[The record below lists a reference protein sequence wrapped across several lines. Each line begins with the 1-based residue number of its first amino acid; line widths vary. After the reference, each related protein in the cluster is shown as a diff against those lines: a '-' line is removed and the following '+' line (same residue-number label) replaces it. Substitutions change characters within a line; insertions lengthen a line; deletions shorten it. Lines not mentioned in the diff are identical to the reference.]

1 MRNFVRAALVAAFVL
16 VSGSI
21 AQAQTSVSIGV
32 HIGPPP
38 PPRVVHV
45 VEVAPE
51 PDYVW
56 IDGYWHPVGHRYVW
70 HEGYWTRPPYAV
82 FEEFEVG
89 RGADRSIVRTDAGFG
104 NWTPTCFELAGE
116 QYVLEVGT
124 SDVLRTGASHGDVW
138 VWTRADYAERQR
150 RRYGD

>member
-70 HEGYWTRPPYAV
+70 HEGYWTRPPYAGARWISARYERQMY
-82 FEEFEVG
+82 FEGYWEGSRGRIVHDHRWDRDSHRDNRGKGKSKG
-89 RGADRSIVRTDAGFG
+89 RGRGHSK
-104 NWTPTCFELAGE
+104 
-116 QYVLEVGT
+116 
-124 SDVLRTGASHGDVW
+124 H
-138 VWTRADYAERQR
+138 
-150 RRYGD
+150 